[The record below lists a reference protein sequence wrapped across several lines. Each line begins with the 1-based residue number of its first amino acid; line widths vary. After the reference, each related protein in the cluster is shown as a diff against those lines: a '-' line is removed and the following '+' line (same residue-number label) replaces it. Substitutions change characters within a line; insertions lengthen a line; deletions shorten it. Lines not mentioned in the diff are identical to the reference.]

1 MHLRWLEC
9 LTNVLV
15 TILLTVTSA
24 AGQGTSS
31 GAPVPLAHDS
41 DLDELLVNGARTSD
55 LPLLTQ
61 PLVDTPQTITAIS
74 EEIMQLQSTS
84 DLRDVLRNDPSVSA
98 HADEDNAQGTN
109 VQIRGFSARYDMYLD
124 GQLDFGSYY
133 RDPFNLEEVEVLTG
147 PSSVLFGRGSTGGAI
162 EQVSKK
168 PKMDEFADATLS
180 VGTDRLKRIT
190 ADANIPAQ
198 DGAARKNSAA
208 PSFHAPIKAGK

>member
-1 MHLRWLEC
+1 MQLCRVEC
-9 LTNVLV
+9 LTYALM
-15 TILLTVTSA
+15 TFLLTASSA
-24 AGQGTSS
+24 IGQSQSS
-31 GAPVPLAHDS
+31 ETPVPRAHDS
-41 DLDELLVNGARTSD
+41 DLDAVLVNGARTSD

-61 PLVDTPQTITAIS
+61 PLLDTPQNVTAIP
-74 EEIMQLQSTS
+74 EEVVQLQAAG

-109 VQIRGFSARYDMYLD
+109 VQIRGFSARFDMYLD

-168 PKMDEFADATLS
+168 PRTDEFAAGTLS

-190 ADANIPAQ
+190 SDINIPV
-198 DGAARKNSAA
+198 
-208 PSFHAPIKAGK
+208 

>member
-1 MHLRWLEC
+1 MHLRRIEC

-31 GAPVPLAHDS
+31 GASVPLAHDS

-61 PLVDTPQTITAIS
+61 PLVDTPQTVTTIS
-74 EEIMQLQSTS
+74 EEIMQLQSAS

-109 VQIRGFSARYDMYLD
+109 VPQA
-124 GQLDFGSYY
+124 
-133 RDPFNLEEVEVLTG
+133 
-147 PSSVLFGRGSTGGAI
+147 GR
-162 EQVSKK
+162 
-168 PKMDEFADATLS
+168 LS
-180 VGTDRLKRIT
+180 R
-190 ADANIPAQ
+190 
-198 DGAARKNSAA
+198 
-208 PSFHAPIKAGK
+208 